1 MASLESCRREL
12 RSIIRELREIE
23 SGLWSDFDGI
33 GETYYSD
40 SIGKIA
46 DKYDGVLRKLNNMDT
61 NMLAKFV
68 EEITGGEDEQ

>member
-1 MASLESCRREL
+1 MASLESCRSQL
-12 RSIIRELREIE
+12 RSIIGELREIE

-33 GETYYSD
+33 GEGYYSS

-68 EEITGGEDEQ
+68 ESLNGDSN